1 MRACRCWSV
10 AVWSLAFAE
19 ALAVPLRAERAT
31 AAEPGA
37 TTAPVP
43 GPGTAPSLPL
53 AANPVPLSAPVPG
66 APGTPAASPAAVR
79 APLPSYFT
87 VEVGPN
93 GALFADGS
101 ALGNAAEL
109 EPLARTAAASG
120 SFAGAVLFADGRAG
134 AAADEAAGVLRRVG
148 FGTLIEARRSAPPEL
163 SPLRGAE
170 RERAERERARQARQR
185 LIAAGIIE
193 GDAPAPS
200 ASRPAAAPVA
210 AAPVA
215 AARPRAP
222 AVELQTVGL
231 YLSGPS
237 NTDATR
243 RQLVKLFERSFPAF
257 RRCHGDAGEHSENLS
272 FGVDLLV
279 PKEGGSAKVRQ
290 TRTRLTG
297 TTFKTCMERV
307 FQGIRFEPLPSA
319 RPEIVSYSVLFRPE
333 KR

>member
-1 MRACRCWSV
+1 V

-19 ALAVPLRAERAT
+19 VLAVPLAAERAA
-31 AAEPGA
+31 AAEPSA

-43 GPGTAPSLPL
+43 PPGTAAPGPS
-53 AANPVPLSAPVPG
+53 VPTAPSAP
-66 APGTPAASPAAVR
+66 ATQH

-93 GALFADGS
+93 GAVFADGA
-101 ALGNAAEL
+101 ALGGAAEL
-109 EPLARTAAASG
+109 EPLARTAASSG
-120 SFAGAVLFADGRAG
+120 GFAGAVLFADARAG
-134 AAADEAAGVLRRVG
+134 AAADEAAGVLRRSG
-148 FGTLIEARRSAPPEL
+148 FSTLVEARRSAPPEL
-163 SPLRGAE
+163 SPLGRAE

-193 GDAPAPS
+193 GDAPGASP
-200 ASRPAAAPVA
+200 SRPAP
-210 AAPVA
+210 APVA

-231 YLSGPS
+231 YLSGPA

-243 RQLVKLFERSFPAF
+243 RQLVKLFERSFPAY
-257 RRCHGDAGEHSENLS
+257 RRCHADAGEHSENLS

-279 PKEGGSAKVRQ
+279 PKEGGGAKVRQ

-297 TTFKTCMERV
+297 NAFKACMERA
-307 FQGIRFEPLPSA
+307 FQAIRFEPLPSA

>member
-1 MRACRCWSV
+1 MTSV
-10 AVWSLAFAE
+10 GLVGSLLTLLVAPLLVERLLKVPASLSHE
-19 ALAVPLRAERAT
+19 ALGSFYRGTCAIAE
-31 AAEPGA
+31 
-37 TTAPVP
+37 
-43 GPGTAPSLPL
+43 LL
-53 AANPVPLSAPVPG
+53 
-66 APGTPAASPAAVR
+66 
-79 APLPSYFT
+79 T
-87 VEVGPN
+87 VEVGPS

-101 ALGNAAEL
+101 ALANAAEL

-134 AAADEAAGVLRRVG
+134 AAADEVAGVLRRVG
-148 FGTLIEARRSAPPEL
+148 FGTLMEARRSAPPEL
-163 SPLRGAE
+163 SPLG
-170 RERAERERARQARQR
+170 RAERERARQARQR

-200 ASRPAAAPVA
+200 ASRPA

-257 RRCHGDAGEHSENLS
+257 RRCHGDADEHSENLS

-297 TTFKTCMERV
+297 ATFKACMERA

>member
-19 ALAVPLRAERAT
+19 ALAVPLTAERAS
-31 AAEPGA
+31 AAEQGA
-37 TTAPVP
+37 TTAPIP
-43 GPGTAPSLPL
+43 GRGTDPSLPAPL
-53 AANPVPLSAPVPG
+53 AANPVPPSAPVPS
-66 APGTPAASPAAVR
+66 APGTPAPAAAR

-93 GALFADGS
+93 GTLFADGS

-134 AAADEAAGVLRRVG
+134 AAADEVAGVLRRVG
-148 FGTLIEARRSAPPEL
+148 FGTLIEARRRAPPEL
-163 SPLRGAE
+163 SPLGRAE
-170 RERAERERARQARQR
+170 RERSEHERARQARQR

-193 GDAPAPS
+193 GDAPAPV

-210 AAPVA
+210 P
-215 AARPRAP
+215 ARPGAQ

-279 PKEGGSAKVRQ
+279 PKEGGGAKVRQ

-297 TTFKTCMERV
+297 NAFKTCMERA

>member
-1 MRACRCWSV
+1 V
-10 AVWSLAFAE
+10 AVWSLALAE
-19 ALAVPLRAERAT
+19 ALAVPLAAERAA
-31 AAEPGA
+31 AAEPSATAAPLPLGA
-37 TTAPVP
+37 PTAP
-43 GPGTAPSLPL
+43 
-53 AANPVPLSAPVPG
+53 
-66 APGTPAASPAAVR
+66 ASPAPAAAAAVEDR

-101 ALGNAAEL
+101 ALANPGEL
-109 EPLARTAAASG
+109 EPLAHTAASSG
-120 SFAGAVLFADGRAG
+120 GFAGAVLFADARAG
-134 AAADEAAGVLRRVG
+134 AAADEVAGVLRRAG
-148 FGTLIEARRSAPPEL
+148 FGALVEARRSAPPEL
-163 SPLRGAE
+163 SPLGRAE

-185 LIAAGIIE
+185 LIAAGVIE
-193 GDAPAPS
+193 GDAPAAS
-200 ASRPAAAPVA
+200 ASRPAAAP
-210 AAPVA
+210 AAP
-215 AARPRAP
+215 ARPRAP

-257 RRCHGDAGEHSENLS
+257 RRCHADAGEHTENLS

-297 TTFKTCMERV
+297 NAFKICMERA